1 MCRVV
6 VSAGPRW
13 LRAINPASTIA
24 STVARER
31 SCFGFLGIIFRIESE
46 QAFALICSQLGA
58 NTSRA
63 RLSGLFGTGFVPFGR
78 HQPWQRHTYVKTAE
92 IFMFKNSL
100 TKNARAVITGAGSG
114 IGKALALEL
123 ARRGS
128 LVVCSDIN
136 LDAAEQTAS
145 EVRRL
150 GGQAWAV
157 ACDVSKLEQEQAG
170 IINVAS
176 TASFSAA
183 PLMGPYNATKAAA
196 LAISETLAAELS
208 GTGVSVTA
216 LCPTPVKTNIS
227 ANGRIQG
234 ESNDLFNRLM
244 DRIGMSADKVARMAL
259 DGLDNKQLYVM
270 PQVDARMIWRI
281 KRSKTLS
288 GACHHLSPDRLTTVY
303 EIA

>member
-1 MCRVV
+1 
-6 VSAGPRW
+6 
-13 LRAINPASTIA
+13 
-24 STVARER
+24 
-31 SCFGFLGIIFRIESE
+31 
-46 QAFALICSQLGA
+46 
-58 NTSRA
+58 
-63 RLSGLFGTGFVPFGR
+63 
-78 HQPWQRHTYVKTAE
+78 
-92 IFMFKNSL
+92 MFKNSL

-128 LVVCSDIN
+128 LVVCTDIN

-157 ACDVSKLEQEQAG
+157 ACDVSKLEQVQALADKADELLPEPVNLVINNAGVGVGGKTIGETSIEDWEWTVNINLWGVVYGCHVFAPRLRLQEQAG

-216 LCPTPVKTNIS
+216 LCPTLVKTNIS

-281 KRSKTLS
+281 KRLLPNSYAAITGLINRRMTSKF
-288 GACHHLSPDRLTTVY
+288 V
-303 EIA
+303 